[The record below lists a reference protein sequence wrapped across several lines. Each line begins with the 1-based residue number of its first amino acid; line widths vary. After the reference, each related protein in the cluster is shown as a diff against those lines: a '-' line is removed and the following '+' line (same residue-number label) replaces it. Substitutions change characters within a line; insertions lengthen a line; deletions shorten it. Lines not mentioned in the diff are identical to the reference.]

1 MAAAP
6 VTIKLRCASWK
17 QLSNIYKRDLSR
29 SALFLKA
36 KNPPPIGTPIRIDLT
51 LPTASLIVLDGVVA
65 EKVPEGGLGG
75 RGPGVDIKLKAV
87 PQSAMWLIESALS
100 SANKEASSVRKIQQD
115 GARQAEL
122 RSKAPPTHVPRSQAG
137 AESTSDIAM
146 EDGDQIVE
154 AEAKLSSALQ
164 TELESLQKLNPFQI
178 LGVGYETDD
187 QAVRTAFGELTKR
200 YHPDRFARFQ
210 SSSARR
216 LAAEIFIIIR
226 DAYRRLGNE
235 AARRQTLANLK
246 QQRAPAHRM
255 TPTPRPR
262 TPAPA
267 PSPEVKRTPAP
278 PIPRDSPRRPPPV
291 PARKRTPPPGKLKEG
306 DLFTQ
311 QGEPVRPAPARAR
324 APHEA
329 APPVAPPGQHSESR
343 TAALLDEGKYDEAL
357 AIYRLTTRRNPGDR
371 EARAGIELAE
381 GLKALAQRDR
391 LEAAQRFEAVLE
403 LDPTNERAARELADM
418 RRQATNERK
427 GLLSRLLG
435 KRE

>member
-36 KNPPPIGTPIRIDLT
+36 KNPPPIGTAIRIDLT
-51 LPTASLIVLDGVVA
+51 LPTSSLIVLEGVVS

-100 SANKEASSVRKIQQD
+100 SAKKEGSSVRRLKD
-115 GARQAEL
+115 EATRQAEL
-122 RSKAPPTHVPRSQAG
+122 RSKSPPTHIPRVQQK
-137 AESTSDIAM
+137 AESVSDIAI
-146 EDGDQIVE
+146 EDGNPIVD
-154 AEAKLSSALQ
+154 AESKLLTALK

-187 QAVRTAFGELTKR
+187 QSVRTAFGELTKR

-210 SSSARR
+210 SSGARQ

-226 DAYRRLGNE
+226 DAYRRLGND

-246 QQRAPAHRM
+246 QKRTPAHRPTP
-255 TPTPRPR
+255 TPTPR
-262 TPAPA
+262 T
-267 PSPEVKRTPAP
+267 
-278 PIPRDSPRRPPPV
+278 PPPTPRPKV
-291 PARKRTPPPGKLKEG
+291 RRTPPPPPSKPAPRRPASRRPPVAAKLKEG

-311 QGEPVRPAPARAR
+311 QGEALSKDELAAGRASR
-324 APHEA
+324 EP
-329 APPVAPPGQHSESR
+329 APPVAPAGAHSESR
-343 TAALLDEGKYDEAL
+343 TMSLLDEGKYDEAL
-357 AIYRLTTRRNPGDR
+357 AIYRLTSRKNPSDR
-371 EARAGIELAE
+371 ISKAGIELAE